1 MIKDVDNVELEQTP
15 KRREGKVIVQFTFK
29 DHKEWT
35 KHSDLLHR
43 AAADVKASISVR
55 EV

>member
-1 MIKDVDNVELEQTP
+1 MELEQVP

-29 DHKEWT
+29 DYKEWS
-35 KHSDLLHR
+35 KHSDRLHH
-43 AAADVKASISVR
+43 AVADVKASISVR